1 MFTKKIV
8 SISVAV
14 ILILWTI
21 ISIFPF
27 YWTFI
32 SSLTPVDKI
41 FSYPPS
47 LYPKSPSWINYERLQ
62 VYIPTIWQNIS
73 NSAILAVFTPLASIF
88 LESIAAFAF
97 CKLKFKGREFLF
109 ALVISTMLIP
119 AAVGFIPLF
128 IIEVKMKLIDSLWA
142 VFLPGVVGAFGIFLF
157 RQAMFSLP
165 DELMDA
171 GRIDGASDFVLYYAI
186 ALPNVKPMMITRYI
200 MGFIAS
206 WNNYFWPLIVL
217 RSQEKLTFPVALS
230 ALQTQPFESPW
241 GSIMAG
247 AVLLIVPVLIIFAF
261 LSQYIVPE
269 INGAVKG

>member
-8 SISVAV
+8 GIAV
-14 ILILWTI
+14 VIILILWTV

-47 LYPKSPSWINYERLQ
+47 LYPKFPTLINYERLQ

-73 NSAILAVFTPLASIF
+73 NSAVLAVFTPLASIF
-88 LESIAAFAF
+88 LESLAAFAF

-128 IIEVKMKLIDSLWA
+128 IIEVKMKLIDTLWA

-157 RQAMFSLP
+157 RQAMYSLP

-171 GRIDGASDFVLYYAI
+171 GRMDGASNFVLYYAI

-206 WNNYFWPLIVL
+206 WNGYFWPLIVL

-269 INGAVKG
+269 IDGAVKG